1 MLRAAF
7 LTAVL
12 TFAAAAVASANGPA
26 SFATDGE
33 MLPAKTT
40 LHFHLLQPLSS
51 DKSRTGQ
58 RFSFVL
64 TESLLAGDTILV
76 PKDTVGMGTLLLAG
90 KAGTSGHEG
99 DLTLRLDSIPTVSG
113 RQLIFDDQRMRINGR
128 NLKVASGVLGFIPWA
143 GLGARFIRGSEISID
158 PQTPLTTVLDRNAVT
173 LRPLPPEP
181 VSVEPSA
188 TPT

>member
-1 MLRAAF
+1 MIRALLVTAF
-7 LTAVL
+7 LMLAGE
-12 TFAAAAVASANGPA
+12 AAVGTAAQENVA
-26 SFATDGE
+26 AINE

-40 LHFHLLQPLSS
+40 LHFHLAQPLSS
-51 DKSRTGQ
+51 DHSKTGQ

-64 TESLLAGDTILV
+64 TESLVADGTILV
-76 PKDTVGMGTLLLAG
+76 PKDSVGMGTLLLAG

-128 NLKVASGVLGFIPWA
+128 NLKVASGVLGLIPWA
-143 GLGARFIRGSEISID
+143 GLGAHFIRGSEISID
-158 PQTPLTTVLDRNAVT
+158 PETPLTTVLDRKAVT

-181 VSVEPSA
+181 VSVAPSA

>member
-1 MLRAAF
+1 MLRALLVTAF
-7 LTAVL
+7 LIL
-12 TFAAAAVASANGPA
+12 TGEAAAGSAAQQNVAAR
-26 SFATDGE
+26 DE
-33 MLPAKTT
+33 MLPAKTA
-40 LHFHLLQPLSS
+40 LHFHLTQPLSS
-51 DKSRTGQ
+51 DHSRTGQ

-64 TESLLAGDTILV
+64 TESLLAGGTILV
-76 PKDTVGMGTLLLAG
+76 PKDSVGMGTLLLAG

-128 NLKVASGVLGFIPWA
+128 NLKVASGVLGLIPWA

-158 PQTPLTTVLDRNAVT
+158 PQTPLTTVLDHNAVT
-173 LRPLPPEP
+173 LRPLPADP